1 MKNETL
7 LQKVRESKVQ
17 GPFKID
23 AKESGLYHPTP
34 LLLKRWKRSLLGKS
48 LQSPKDVANY
58 LERHYIGKDATRE
71 TFGGIER
78 GYRCKIISERKRLF
92 GGIVLKLR
100 DIRHPNSEAVRNN
113 YPESYVWLR
122 VRPSF

>member
-23 AKESGLYHPTP
+23 TKESGPYHPAP
-34 LLLKRWKRSLLGKS
+34 LFLKRWRRSLLGGS
-48 LQSPKDVANY
+48 LQSPQDVANY
-58 LERHYIGKDATRE
+58 LERHYIGKDATR
-71 TFGGIER
+71 GGMEK
-78 GYRCKIISERKRLF
+78 GVYPCELVDERKRLF
-92 GGIVLKLR
+92 GGKVLKLR
-100 DIRHPNSEAVRNN
+100 DLPHFDSEAARNN
-113 YPESYVWLR
+113 YPDSYILLR

>member
-7 LQKVRESKVQ
+7 LQKIRKSKVQ
-17 GPFKID
+17 GPFRID
-23 AKESGLYHPTP
+23 AKASGLYHPAP
-34 LLLKRWKRSLLGKS
+34 LLLKRWERSSLGKS
-48 LQSPKDVANY
+48 LQSAQDVADH
-58 LERHYIGKDATRE
+58 LERHYIGKDATRK
-71 TFGGIER
+71 TFGGIKR
-78 GYRCKIISERKRLF
+78 GYLREIISERKRLF

-122 VRPSF
+122 VKPSF